1 MKGEEYC
8 KCGRKKYRRSY
19 TVCDRC
25 YLKQREQKDGELEMG
40 LVKEL
45 YFEMKER
52 GLNLTLE
59 QYMEMKN
66 NEKDNDNRSR
76 GNR

>member
-1 MKGEEYC
+1 VSIASAV
-8 KCGRKKYRRSY
+8 GRSTDVPTLCVIDATWNK
-19 TVCDRC
+19 
-25 YLKQREQKDGELEMG
+25 REQKDGELEMG

-52 GLNLTLE
+52 GLTLTLK

-76 GNR
+76 WNR

>member
-1 MKGEEYC
+1 
-8 KCGRKKYRRSY
+8 
-19 TVCDRC
+19 
-25 YLKQREQKDGELEMG
+25 MG

-52 GLNLTLE
+52 GLNLALK

-76 GNR
+76 WNR

>member
-1 MKGEEYC
+1 
-8 KCGRKKYRRSY
+8 
-19 TVCDRC
+19 
-25 YLKQREQKDGELEMG
+25 MG

-45 YFEMKER
+45 YFEMKKR
-52 GLNLTLE
+52 GLNLTLK